1 MYVELQVNL
10 FVFFLIRR
18 VWVYALVGPVYRHHH
33 HERHNHQECDWTC
46 NSSSKTTFILV
57 AIKFFLIKLLKFRDT
72 GSFLRQII
80 DETDNKYQFKFV
92 LKLIIDLLCLL
103 Y

>member
-1 MYVELQVNL
+1 MQQ
-10 FVFFLIRR
+10 
-18 VWVYALVGPVYRHHH
+18 P
-33 HERHNHQECDWTC
+33 
-46 NSSSKTTFILV
+46 IL
-57 AIKFFLIKLLKFRDT
+57 KLLKFRDT